1 MDVRGYKTLPAPM
14 NLLRAFDRRCSSN
27 AWATS
32 SAIGS
37 FASAAAD
44 LNC

>member
-1 MDVRGYKTLPAPM
+1 MRGYETLPAPM
-14 NLLRAFDRRCSSN
+14 NLLRAFDLRCSSN

-37 FASAAAD
+37 FALVAAD